1 MAPTILAFFTTF
13 LPILYCV
20 WLSVFFS
27 RKTLFVL
34 VVFALFW
41 MVNAILLEEAPG
53 GLLPDYKNNANFMKT
68 TQQKTA
74 CYFDVQYLLVPVATK
89 CL

>member
-41 MVNAILLEEAPG
+41 VVNAILLEEAPG
-53 GLLPDYKNNANFMKT
+53 IYIRRTIGILLIPPN
-68 TQQKTA
+68 
-74 CYFDVQYLLVPVATK
+74 PP
-89 CL
+89 